1 MENLKITRMNFKQQR
16 VAYGIKT
23 KEIADICNLSPL
35 TVSNFE
41 KSTGAYSQ
49 TNARDYNAD
58 MMCQTLES
66 LITRKLDDMF
76 MKKQKDEARLKE
88 NAKLAQTKRL
98 EAGYPKKQIVEYI
111 TEYCKQNHISK
122 VEFCKMCG
130 LNLTFLTP
138 SSGNVIYTS
147 SMNKITK
154 ATGWTVEQ
162 ITSGSFV
169 NEKKA
174 PRAVEAEKVVQ
185 TFKEKAVASLKEPE
199 EKSNV
204 KYICEDGKY
213 FMEYDVIVVTHKREE
228 ISKSTFIQ
236 EVSK

>member
-16 VAYGIKT
+16 EAYGIKT
-23 KEIADICNLSPL
+23 KDIADICNLSPL

-66 LITRKLDDMF
+66 LITRKLDDLF
-76 MKKQKDEARLKE
+76 LKE
-88 NAKLAQTKRL
+88 NEAKTKNNILAKNARTKRL
-98 EAGYPKKQIVEYI
+98 ENGYPKKQIVDYI
-111 TEYCKQNHISK
+111 AEYCKLNAISK
-122 VEFCKMCG
+122 TEFCKMCG
-130 LNLTFLTP
+130 LNLGFLYP
-138 SSGNVIYTS
+138 SAGDVIYKTS
-147 SMNKITK
+147 MDKIVK

-162 ITSGSFV
+162 IMSGAFV
-169 NEKKA
+169 NEKKD
-174 PRAVEAEKVVQ
+174 PKTVEAEKVVQ
-185 TFKEKAVASLKEPE
+185 TFKDNKVAKLVNE

-213 FMEYDVIVVTHKREE
+213 FMEYDVVVITHKREE
-228 ISKSTFIQ
+228 ISKDTFIQ